1 MQCLKHLFLTDPR
14 ADKKRIQDTKGG
26 LLKDS
31 YRWILRN
38 DDFRRWRDD
47 PRSRLLW
54 IKGDPGKGKTMLLCG
69 IIDELEKESP
79 YRLSYFFCQATEDQL
94 SNAAAVLRGL
104 IYHLIIQ
111 QLSLISYVRVKYDVA
126 GEKLFEGIN
135 VWVSLAEILT
145 DMLNDP
151 SLDGVTLIVDAL
163 DECTTNRQWLLDFII
178 KTSSRVKWI
187 VSSRNW
193 QDIHEKLDN
202 TTQRVRLHLE
212 LSESS
217 IFKAVHSYIRHKVD
231 QLALEKHY
239 DDELRGAV
247 QHHLISNAHGTFLWV
262 ALVCQELSDPKV
274 RKRHTLAKLKSF
286 PPGLDSL
293 YKRMMEYICDSYD
306 ADLCK
311 KILAIASVVYR
322 PVTLKELTSLVEP
335 LQDLDDDLHEIIGS
349 CGSFLTLRGEIVSF
363 VHQSAKDFLLN
374 QASDQ
379 ILPSGITHQHHVIFS
394 RSLEVLSRTLQR
406 DIYSLR
412 APGFPIEQV
421 STPDPDPLASTRY
434 SCIYWVDHLYD
445 SEPAAKTR
453 EKDLGDGGVIHVFL
467 QTKYLYWL
475 EALSLLRSMSEGA
488 MAMQKLRGLVRNVEV
503 RELTELLRDAHRFIL
518 FHKRAIE
525 IAPLQAYASA
535 LVFSPTHSRV
545 RKLFKKEEPDW
556 MISKPSV
563 EANWNACLQTLEGH
577 DHCVDSVAFS
587 ADSQW
592 IASGSLDKTVKIW
605 DACTGTCMRT
615 LEGHGGSVLSI
626 AFSADGR
633 WITSGSCDMT
643 AKIWDASTGA
653 CMRTLKGHGDSV
665 LSVVFSADGQWIASG
680 SYDKT
685 VKIWDACT
693 GTCVR
698 TLEGHN
704 HWVISVTFSADDRWI
719 ASGSLDKTV
728 KIWDACTG
736 TCVRTFEGHGDS
748 VLSVVFSVDSQWI
761 ASGSL
766 DKTVKIWD
774 ACTGACMRTLEGHGD
789 SVLSVVFSADGQW
802 IASGSYDKTVKV
814 WDACTG
820 ACMRTFEGHGDSVL
834 SVAFSADSQWI
845 ASGSLDKTV
854 KIWDASTGA
863 CRQTLNVGRPM
874 AHLWLDPMTNS
885 CLSTD
890 IGVLNL
896 DLPSVKSQLTQ
907 PSLRDVSYSGY
918 GISTDGVWVV
928 KDEDVKL
935 WLPLEYRASESA
947 VVGSTVAIGC
957 RSGCV
962 LVMQFL

>member
-47 PRSRLLW
+47 PRNRLLW

-163 DECTTNRQWLLDFII
+163 DECTTKRQWLLDFII
-178 KTSSRVKWI
+178 KSSSRVKWI

-193 QDIHEKLDN
+193 QDIEEKLDN

-217 IFKAVHSYIRHKVD
+217 ISKAVHSYIRHKVD
-231 QLALEKHY
+231 QLAIEKHY
-239 DDELRGAV
+239 GDELRGAV

-262 ALVCQELSDPKV
+262 ALVCQELSDPQV

-293 YKRMMEYICDSYD
+293 YKRMMECICDSYD

-311 KILAIASVVYR
+311 QILAIASVVYR

-335 LQDLDDDLHEIIGS
+335 LQDLDDDLHEIIES
-349 CGSFLTLRGEIVSF
+349 CGSFLTLREEIVSF

-379 ILPSGITHQHHVIFS
+379 ILPSGIAHQHHVIFS
-394 RSLEVLSRTLQR
+394 RSLEVLSSTLQR
-406 DIYSLR
+406 DIYNLR
-412 APGFPIEQV
+412 APGFPIDQV
-421 STPDPDPLASTRY
+421 TPPNPDPLASTRY
-434 SCIYWVDHLYD
+434 SCIHWVDHLLD
-445 SEPAAKTR
+445 SEPTAKMR
-453 EKDLGDGGVIHVFL
+453 EKDLGDGGVVHDFL

-475 EALSLLRSMSEGA
+475 EALSLLRRMSEGA

-535 LVFSPTHSRV
+535 LVFSPASSQV

-563 EANWNACLQTLEGH
+563 EENWNACLQTLEGH
-577 DHCVDSVAFS
+577 GHWVSSV
-587 ADSQW
+587 
-592 IASGSLDKTVKIW
+592 T
-605 DACTGTCMRT
+605 
-615 LEGHGGSVLSI
+615 
-626 AFSADGR
+626 
-633 WITSGSCDMT
+633 
-643 AKIWDASTGA
+643 
-653 CMRTLKGHGDSV
+653 
-665 LSVVFSADGQWIASG
+665 FSADGQWIASG

-685 VKIWDACT
+685 VKIWDAGT
-693 GTCVR
+693 GTCDQ
-698 TLEGHN
+698 TLEGHG
-704 HWVISVTFSADDRWI
+704 HWVDSVAFSADGQRI
-719 ASGSLDKTV
+719 ASGSRDITV
-728 KIWDACTG
+728 KVWDTG
-736 TCVRTFEGHGDS
+736 
-748 VLSVVFSVDSQWI
+748 
-761 ASGSL
+761 A
-766 DKTVKIWD
+766 
-774 ACTGACMRTLEGHGD
+774 GACMRTLEGHGD
-789 SVLSVVFSADGQW
+789 SVLSVVFSADGRWIASSSYDKTVKIWDAGTGACVRTLEGHGHWVTSVTFSADGRWIASGSLDNTVKIWDAGTGACMRTLEGHGDSVLSVTFSADGQW
-802 IASGSYDKTVKV
+802 IASGSYDKTIKI
-814 WDACTG
+814 WDAGTG
-820 ACMRTFEGHGDSVL
+820 ACMRTLEGHGGSVL
-834 SVAFSADSQWI
+834 SVLFSVDGRWI

-863 CRQTLNVGRPM
+863 CMRTLEGHGDSVLSVTFSADGQWIASGSYDKTIKIWDAGTGACLQSLNVGRPM
-874 AHLWLDPMTNS
+874 AHLWLGKPYLHDRWCT
-885 CLSTD
+885 
-890 IGVLNL
+890 
-896 DLPSVKSQLTQ
+896 
-907 PSLRDVSYSGY
+907 
-918 GISTDGVWVV
+918 
-928 KDEDVKL
+928 
-935 WLPLEYRASESA
+935 
-947 VVGSTVAIGC
+947 
-957 RSGCV
+957 
-962 LVMQFL
+962 